1 MEEVAFSAVVSAA
14 KPKLESWFNKVVDK
28 VDIVYKTT
36 LMNDRDHFWDY
47 LERTYKKFSKIRPV
61 GFREHLDFTKIYVPL
76 TLEGGNE
83 KEYIVDTFPKEL
95 VSKHKHLLIMD
106 NAGMGKST
114 ISKRMFM
121 GAFEDG
127 SCGIPIFVE
136 LRHLSKGHDII
147 SEVLRQVRNLSS
159 EFDSNLLKILLGKG
173 NFVVF
178 LDGYD
183 EIALSEKTAVT
194 ESLQAFIEKA
204 SNNIFILTSRQD
216 DALMGFQ
223 SFCQYSIKQLE
234 DENAY
239 RLLSNLD
246 NNGEKSQH
254 LIKTLEQK
262 KLEGV
267 NEFLVNPLLVT
278 LLYTAFDFEPTI
290 PTKKHLF
297 YDQVFNAF
305 FQQHDFSKGDGYVH
319 EKKSKLAKDD
329 FERVLRCVGFASVVN
344 HKVEFSRAEIIKAI
358 DMAKEKCGL
367 KFGSSDFLDDIL
379 LSVPIFLKEG
389 ARYKWAHKS
398 LSEYFAV
405 EYIALDTMDKERD
418 YIEKLYNSDSGQN
431 RNIFDLYYDIKPSG
445 FDQFLL
451 LPCLEEIKEEVL
463 SQNENKEKIIF
474 CTRWIGREIIFL
486 SKSMKGLNN
495 QFEPFYWS
503 MNAKKLLPGYNILTS
518 SKPSRKWWPILDILL
533 YKKYLFKPYRRRNKA
548 NDIDDIPSLK
558 SFLSNNKIIK
568 IDSTNILQID
578 TKVISELNQIIR
590 WRAVYL
596 TKEDCEKK
604 IKQIKKEINNKEDLS
619 SWEF

>member
-61 GFREHLDFTKIYVPL
+61 GFREQLDFTKIYVPL

-305 FQQHDFSKGDGYVH
+305 F
-319 EKKSKLAKDD
+319 
-329 FERVLRCVGFASVVN
+329 
-344 HKVEFSRAEIIKAI
+344 
-358 DMAKEKCGL
+358 
-367 KFGSSDFLDDIL
+367 
-379 LSVPIFLKEG
+379 
-389 ARYKWAHKS
+389 
-398 LSEYFAV
+398 
-405 EYIALDTMDKERD
+405 
-418 YIEKLYNSDSGQN
+418 
-431 RNIFDLYYDIKPSG
+431 
-445 FDQFLL
+445 
-451 LPCLEEIKEEVL
+451 
-463 SQNENKEKIIF
+463 
-474 CTRWIGREIIFL
+474 
-486 SKSMKGLNN
+486 
-495 QFEPFYWS
+495 
-503 MNAKKLLPGYNILTS
+503 
-518 SKPSRKWWPILDILL
+518 
-533 YKKYLFKPYRRRNKA
+533 
-548 NDIDDIPSLK
+548 
-558 SFLSNNKIIK
+558 
-568 IDSTNILQID
+568 
-578 TKVISELNQIIR
+578 
-590 WRAVYL
+590 
-596 TKEDCEKK
+596 
-604 IKQIKKEINNKEDLS
+604 
-619 SWEF
+619 